1 MLKSSDLIPI
11 NFNYKEYI
19 ETYELD
25 KLLNVKSSELPN
37 DIQKKIVP
45 SPNFSVDIE
54 NKVPYPPE
62 FDDLARLHYITRSRK
77 VTTVL
82 EFGVGKSTSI
92 FGNALF
98 LNKKNFNSYSSKN
111 LRRGNLYECHSI
123 DNYEIWLKECKDGI
137 SKYLFDGNYINF
149 HLSKLTTSEFNGRIC
164 TFYDPIPNISPDLI
178 YLDGPDQ
185 HSAVGDVRGLSTKHQ
200 DRMPMSADI
209 LTFEHFLQPGTLII
223 VDGRT
228 ANARFLACNF
238 QRKWA
243 HYHASDWDQ
252 HFFELQETPLGP
264 YNERMIT
271 HCLGEEF
278 FNRLSK

>member
-98 LNKKNFNSYSSKN
+98 LNKKK
-111 LRRGNLYECHSI
+111 I
-123 DNYEIWLKECKDGI
+123 
-137 SKYLFDGNYINF
+137 
-149 HLSKLTTSEFNGRIC
+149 
-164 TFYDPIPNISPDLI
+164 
-178 YLDGPDQ
+178 
-185 HSAVGDVRGLSTKHQ
+185 
-200 DRMPMSADI
+200 
-209 LTFEHFLQPGTLII
+209 
-223 VDGRT
+223 
-228 ANARFLACNF
+228 
-238 QRKWA
+238 
-243 HYHASDWDQ
+243 
-252 HFFELQETPLGP
+252 
-264 YNERMIT
+264 
-271 HCLGEEF
+271 
-278 FNRLSK
+278 